1 LSREGRKVLR
11 IKELG
16 LGLGLGNWG
25 SGIGEEIRDWD
36 ILFMNFVF

>member
-11 IKELG
+11 IKE